1 MSHSTLYAVWWN
13 FELTVF
19 ELTVHFKH
27 EMIGL
32 LPNIHSNFEL
42 SGTSN

>member
-1 MSHSTLYAVWWN
+1 M
-13 FELTVF
+13 FELTID
-19 ELTVHFKH
+19 FKH

-32 LPNIHSNFEL
+32 LPNIYSNFEL